1 MQFFTWKDEKGN
13 VLLSASIRAIE
24 EFLRKQT
31 QFHIIK
37 YSGNIFVQKAH
48 LRPIDKGVFVQQKN
62 FN

>member
-13 VLLSASIRAIE
+13 ILLSASIRAIE

-37 YSGNIFVQKAH
+37 YSGNIFMQKTH
-48 LRPIDKGVFVQQKN
+48 LVPIGKGVFIQQKI